1 MNKWEHKMFI
11 IGLTGGI
18 ASGKSTVAE
27 MLAARGAH
35 LIDADRLAREAV
47 EPGKPAWQEIIRWL
61 GEDIL
66 LPDRTIDRRRLG
78 ELVFNDRA
86 MRDRLNSIV
95 HPRVEEL
102 FTRELE
108 QIRREDPA
116 AVVVY
121 DVPLLIETGRLDRYD
136 LILLVY
142 VSPAIQL
149 ERLCRRNNLEQE
161 AAEKRL
167 QAQTPLDEKKKHAH
181 VIIDDSGSITET
193 EQQVETFWRDLKS
206 GEYGKL

>member
-1 MNKWEHKMFI
+1 MFV
-11 IGLTGGI
+11 IGITGGI

-35 LIDADRLAREAV
+35 IIDADRLAREAV
-47 EPGKPAWQEIIRWL
+47 EPERPAWREIVRWL

-78 ELVFNDRA
+78 ELVFKDRV
-86 MRDRLNSIV
+86 MRDRLNNIV
-95 HPRVEEL
+95 HPRVEKL
-102 FTRELE
+102 FIRELE
-108 QIRREDPA
+108 KIRREDPA

-121 DVPLLIETGRLDRYD
+121 DVPLLIESGRLDRYD

-142 VSPAIQL
+142 VTPANQL

-167 QAQTPLDEKKKHAH
+167 QAQIPLEEKKKHAH
-181 VIIDDSGSITET
+181 VIIDNSGSIAET
-193 EQQVETFWRDLKS
+193 EQQVDNFWRNLTS
-206 GEYGKL
+206 GEYGKLE

>member
-1 MNKWEHKMFI
+1 MFI

-78 ELVFNDRA
+78 ELVFNDQA

-108 QIRREDPA
+108 QIRWGDPA

-121 DVPLLIETGRLDRYD
+121 DVPLLIETGRLDLYD

-167 QAQTPLDEKKKHAH
+167 QAQIPLDEKKKHAH

-193 EQQVETFWRDLKS
+193 ERQVETFWRDLTS